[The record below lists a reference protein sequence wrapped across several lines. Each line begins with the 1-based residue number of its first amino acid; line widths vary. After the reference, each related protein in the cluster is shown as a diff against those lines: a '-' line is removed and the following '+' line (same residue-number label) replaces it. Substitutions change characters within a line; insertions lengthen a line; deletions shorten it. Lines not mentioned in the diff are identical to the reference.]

1 MLVICKVC
9 QGKGR
14 IATSDRLSS
23 EFTRLYCHFM
33 DPCCGHTWVTNLTF
47 SHTLSPTDPRLAPHL
62 RQPLHD
68 ERRRHPD
75 PTTRTRPRHPG
86 HDAEIR
92 PLQPGAFG

>member
-23 EFTRLYCHFM
+23 EFTRLYCHCM

-47 SHTLSPTDPRLAPHL
+47 SHTLSPSAQAADRLLFDRL
-62 RQPLHD
+62 RCLS
-68 ERRRHPD
+68 R
-75 PTTRTRPRHPG
+75 
-86 HDAEIR
+86 AEQR
-92 PLQPGAFG
+92 ELFDQLATASS